1 VIESSGPF
9 RDMTVEAFTEVL
21 ASGQP
26 VPGGGSAAAIA
37 AGLAASLT
45 SMVVRLSLDRPA
57 YAAHAALYD
66 EALAVSEAARSRFL
80 SFSDEDA
87 AAYAGYRAARRLPRD
102 TDVGAAARDAAIRDA
117 ARASASVPLGIVEAC
132 RRQLGLVERLVGRS
146 NPHAASDLECAALLL
161 EAAAR
166 AAAANVLVNLPAVAD
181 ETYATQARQ
190 LVADHLAAIADASVR
205 TSQLVATAQPR
216 EAEVQ

>member
-1 VIESSGPF
+1 MTESSGPF

-37 AGLAASLT
+37 AALAASLT
-45 SMVVRLSLDRPA
+45 SMVVRLSLGRPA
-57 YAAHAALYD
+57 YAAHAALHG
-66 EALAVSEAARSRFL
+66 EGLASSDAARSRFL
-80 SFSDEDA
+80 SFAEEDA
-87 AAYAGYRAARRLPRD
+87 AAYAGYRAARSLPRG
-102 TDVGAAARDAAIRDA
+102 TDVQVAARETAIREA
-117 ARASASVPLGIVEAC
+117 ARASASVPLDVVEAC
-132 RRQLGLVERLVGRS
+132 RRQLELVERLAGRS

-181 ETYATQARQ
+181 ETYATRARG
-190 LVADHLAAIADASVR
+190 LVADHLAAIAEASAR
-205 TSQLVATAQPR
+205 TRQLVATVQPR